1 MTQVLGVQFYHFFLL
16 QKFCLYL
23 IFCFSA
29 RSNNVVCPGPPSKL
43 QDIRCCVLQ
52 AALEY
57 GNSGVSYD
65 VLMRRLQEMGVDVS
79 GQVFA
84 YTNLAALLASMPGL
98 RCIAPLT

>member
-1 MTQVLGVQFYHFFLL
+1 MTQVPGVYFHVMQMSCSSLS
-16 QKFCLYL
+16 
-23 IFCFSA
+23 ICFTA

-65 VLMRRLQEMGVDVS
+65 VLTRRLQEMGVDVS

-84 YTNLAALLASMPGL
+84 YTNLASLLASMPGL
-98 RCIAPLT
+98 RCIAPLM